1 MNYISDQMTYEIGTS
16 KRAVQ
21 FILQEDPQT
30 IIMSGQSL

>member
-1 MNYISDQMTYEIGTS
+1 MNYISGQMTYEIGTS

-21 FILQEDPQT
+21 LILQKDPQA